1 MYIENFWG
9 GGVLPNTI
17 MATLRGG
24 GGIKVLKMYYVVCDW
39 SLMDGWT
46 TSNSI
51 KFIAPTEVAK
61 FKVHDCIHFRCCHP
75 TILTCKNLPLF
86 YLSDDRLH
94 LRPAKASE
102 NFELNFVV
110 D

>member
-39 SLMDGWT
+39 SL
-46 TSNSI
+46 SL
-51 KFIAPTEVAK
+51 
-61 FKVHDCIHFRCCHP
+61 H
-75 TILTCKNLPLF
+75 KNLIDQQV
-86 YLSDDRLH
+86 SMQMR
-94 LRPAKASE
+94 
-102 NFELNFVV
+102 
-110 D
+110 